1 MVYSELIKT
10 LFSVERHNELFI
22 WNSNQGPVG
31 AKPLLEVHD
40 NSKNQTPKDANKMA
54 ILDPPKARTSARD
67 PLSLEVL
74 RARETI
80 PC

>member
-1 MVYSELIKT
+1 
-10 LFSVERHNELFI
+10 
-22 WNSNQGPVG
+22 
-31 AKPLLEVHD
+31 LLEVHD